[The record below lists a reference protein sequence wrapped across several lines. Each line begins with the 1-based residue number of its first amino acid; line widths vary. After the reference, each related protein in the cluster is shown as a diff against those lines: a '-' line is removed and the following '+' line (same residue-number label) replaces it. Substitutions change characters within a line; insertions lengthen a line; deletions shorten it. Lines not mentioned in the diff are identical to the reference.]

1 MVFSR
6 EPRYNESRHPTWH
19 RADDRRQGQK
29 SIREEQK
36 RVLYKLRNARYC
48 PRCGATQKVA
58 APSFTADSPA
68 PATNNTLAIVG
79 FVVALISLLI
89 NFWGIVGI
97 AATILSVLGYLGCK
111 QKNQKGKGLAIAG
124 IVIGAIS
131 VVWAFISLMAL
142 AVM

>member
-1 MVFSR
+1 MYCKNCGMQIEDGSV
-6 EPRYNESRHPTWH
+6 
-19 RADDRRQGQK
+19 
-29 SIREEQK
+29 
-36 RVLYKLRNARYC
+36 YC
-48 PRCGATQKVA
+48 PRCGAAQSGISSF
-58 APSFTADSPA
+58 APDSPA
-68 PATNNTLAIVG
+68 PATNNTLAVVG

-131 VVWAFISLMAL
+131 VVWACVSLLAL
-142 AVM
+142 AL

>member
-1 MVFSR
+1 MNPVTPLGTEQMTGAR
-6 EPRYNESRHPTWH
+6 
-19 RADDRRQGQK
+19 DRN
-29 SIREEQK
+29 QK
-36 RVLYKLRNARYC
+36 RRNKNVYCKNCGMQIEDGSVYC
-48 PRCGATQKVA
+48 PKCGATQKVA

-131 VVWAFISLMAL
+131 VVWGAISLMAL